1 MAKLRQTKYSS
12 KIYKKLRKLPYIC
25 KIHSSYI
32 LKNRLSTHFKQNI
45 ILIKPFIMKSTYTLD
60 TTDLRILSALQNN
73 SRLTVKELASAIHL
87 SPTPTFER
95 VKRLER
101 DGYITKYMA
110 VLNAEKLEC
119 GFIAFCYLK
128 LKQHTRENAMRI
140 MEAVQNIPEI
150 AECYNISGD
159 YDFLLKIYTRDMKSY
174 QKFLLRI
181 LGDLDCIG
189 SLNSTFVL
197 GEVKNTHLLPL
208 PEQ

>member
-1 MAKLRQTKYSS
+1 
-12 KIYKKLRKLPYIC
+12 
-25 KIHSSYI
+25 
-32 LKNRLSTHFKQNI
+32 
-45 ILIKPFIMKSTYTLD
+45 MKSTYTLD

-128 LKQHTRENAMRI
+128 LKQHTRENAMRTDGRT
-140 MEAVQNIPEI
+140 
-150 AECYNISGD
+150 S
-159 YDFLLKIYTRDMKSY
+159 SY
-174 QKFLLRI
+174 EE
-181 LGDLDCIG
+181 D
-189 SLNSTFVL
+189 
-197 GEVKNTHLLPL
+197 
-208 PEQ
+208 